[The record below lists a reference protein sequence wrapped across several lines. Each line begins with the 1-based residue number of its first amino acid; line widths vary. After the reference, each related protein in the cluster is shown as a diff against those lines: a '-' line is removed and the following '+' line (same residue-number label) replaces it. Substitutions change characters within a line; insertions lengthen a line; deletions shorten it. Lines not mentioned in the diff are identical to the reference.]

1 MYTPVSNMK
10 NVNSDVAYEFI
21 RKRILNGNFPPGYP
35 LMTQELSAE
44 IGVSRTPIRD
54 SLRQLEADGL
64 VAIKSRMGASVRTMD
79 LKEYS
84 EMCGL
89 RLALEVYAAGLA
101 AEKRSL
107 DELHEIED
115 CLKAMDRLTEASTES
130 EVDDRDI
137 VKALRQED
145 VRFHVAII
153 TSAKSDLL
161 KKEVLRLHI
170 INRVVSGLKSAEPGG
185 GRTTDERNIHRRTV
199 QKSHVAI
206 FRAIEKG
213 DSAGAREAMENHL
226 RDVVDSTI
234 RLRMREERMA
244 VPRDLT
250 EEELSYMV

>member
-1 MYTPVSNMK
+1 MK

-54 SLRQLEADGL
+54 ALRQLEADGL
-64 VAIKSRMGASVRTMD
+64 VAIRSRMGASVRTMD

-101 AEKRSL
+101 AEKCSL

-115 CLKAMDRLTEASTES
+115 ALKAMARLTEASTES
-130 EVDDRDI
+130 EVEDRDI

-153 TSAKSDLL
+153 SSAKSDLL

-170 INRVVSGLKSAEPGG
+170 INRVVSGLKSVEASG
-185 GRTTDERNIHRRTV
+185 GRTKEERDVHRRTV
-199 QKSHVAI
+199 QKTHEDI
-206 FRAIEKG
+206 FRAIEQK
-213 DSAGAREAMENHL
+213 DSAKARVAMENHL
-226 RDVVDSTI
+226 RDSVDSTI
-234 RLRMREERMA
+234 RLRMREERLA